1 MFTDLTMRVA
11 GEIFTSEESEPAIAS
26 SFEDRNRERGDAKI
40 LYKFIMGGGLGD
52 PKQHED
58 TLKRLM
64 DQISGI
70 NLGV

>member
-1 MFTDLTMRVA
+1 MRVA
-11 GEIFTSEESEPAIAS
+11 GEIFTAEENEPAIAS

-40 LYKFIMGGGLGD
+40 LYKFIMEGGLGD
-52 PKQHED
+52 PKQHGD

>member
-1 MFTDLTMRVA
+1 MEQKNWSMVL
-11 GEIFTSEESEPAIAS
+11 AS
-26 SFEDRNRERGDAKI
+26 GFGSVVLDRLNAPTGCVRI

-58 TLKRLM
+58 TLKRLL
-64 DQISGI
+64 DQISGV